1 MKRAAWWSF
10 IATGVV
16 AVAAVAWLTPKGN
29 VGVEIGDRLPEFS
42 AVSLEGEEVSSA
54 DLEGEVVLL
63 TVWATWCGPCRLE
76 MPSIQAAYDRFG
88 DDGLKIVAVS
98 IDADPNYR
106 VKVEEFRQEFGLTF
120 PMLLDPANEITRTLN
135 TIGVPENFVLDR
147 RGRIVKRIVGASNW
161 DSEANR
167 AMFEELLRMSE

>member
-1 MKRAAWWSF
+1 M
-10 IATGVV
+10 
-16 AVAAVAWLTPKGN
+16 
-29 VGVEIGDRLPEFS
+29 PEFS
-42 AVSLEGEEVSSA
+42 AVSLEGEEVSIA
-54 DLEGEVVLL
+54 DLEGEVVLV

-76 MPSIQAAYDRFG
+76 MPSIQAAYERFG
-88 DDGLKIVAVS
+88 DDGLKVVAVS

-106 VKVEEFRQEFGLTF
+106 AKVEEFRREFGLTF

>member
-1 MKRAAWWSF
+1 
-10 IATGVV
+10 
-16 AVAAVAWLTPKGN
+16 
-29 VGVEIGDRLPEFS
+29 
-42 AVSLEGEEVSSA
+42 LEGEEVSSA